1 MARVFRKKELENA
14 INTAQTEALKKGL
27 AGELAVLDLLE
38 INLPESCTIIWDPDF
53 LHYKPDF
60 LIIDPNLGF
69 LFLEV
74 KNWSLPYVKQFLF
87 NGKSET
93 GNGFKYP
100 LGQTDNYI
108 NELQS
113 YVNSMKEKKV
123 DIYRS
128 ISSIVIYTGF
138 SKDEFLNRS
147 EVQNWKQQDI
157 QNYFK
162 KHLFLEDLKASPYHK
177 LISSKKFNTN
187 LRDLFTFEEL
197 NYLAKSV
204 GHTDKDIKKE
214 TGKNFEA
221 IILSVDET
229 VPKSNAKNIKTT
241 KPLKE
246 RKTSFFPFY
255 LSLGIALI
263 LGLTIFFVIPF
274 STESKKSSSEY
285 PKEVHEKAL
294 EEAKFAIAIGEY
306 QQALGLYE
314 LALIER
320 PDDNETKTL
329 YWSLMLL
336 NDLVTSAENN
346 DLQKVITTINDLN
359 KDEKIPLH
367 LERQYDQLY
376 KETVDKQ
383 TKQETIAEVMQQVES
398 LISEKEFERAQSL
411 LDDLSTNQSLAQI
424 LKNKEAKIVTLS
436 GEIAKGIEEQNEQ
449 EKAVVIIAEEEPR
462 KVETVSNQNKYFD
475 KLNQIEIGLKELDY
489 LYVDGITY
497 KMLEGEIEHY
507 ERWDDALNEIY
518 GVLKTTL
525 TTSEM
530 ENLRNEQRNWIL
542 YRDYEAEVAAKEF
555 EGGTFEE
562 VTLISVKQ
570 QLTKDR
576 CYTLVENY
584 MK

>member
-14 INTAQTEALKKGL
+14 INTTQTEALKKGL

-241 KPLKE
+241 KSLKE
-246 RKTSFFPFY
+246 RKNSFFPFY

-285 PKEVHEKAL
+285 SKEVHEKAL
-294 EEAKFAIAIGEY
+294 EEAKVAIAIGEY

-398 LISEKEFERAQSL
+398 LIAEKEFERAQSL

-424 LKNKEAKIVTLS
+424 LKHKEAKIVTLS

-530 ENLRNEQRNWIL
+530 ENLRNEQRDWIL

-576 CYTLVENY
+576 CYTLVKNY